1 MSEKRKSRRFAR
13 RLKVRFG
20 EKDRPFH
27 HSGLTGDISATGM
40 FISTTASIKPGIRVH
55 VEISDHD
62 NKLLFFEGVVV
73 RQVIVPAELRGVVK
87 AGFGVRYLSGTEL
100 MGELVP
106 SLNRDQTH
114 LQVVF
119 PSAAALR
126 DAWDRELNRGG
137 AFLWADKHYPVNSI
151 VTVEFDL
158 PFVGRRLAFESRVVH
173 IVPEQQGKHGMAF
186 MFLDVPNATA
196 ALSSVLHDG
205 WPQ

>member
-27 HSGLTGDISATGM
+27 YNGLTGDISATGM
-40 FISTTASIKPGIRVH
+40 FVSTTASIKPGTRVH
-55 VEISDHD
+55 VEVTTTE
-62 NKLLFFEGVVV
+62 NLLMFFEGVVV
-73 RQVIVPAELRGVVK
+73 RQVVVPSELRGVVK
-87 AGFGVRYLSGTEL
+87 AGFGFRYLSGIEL
-100 MGELVP
+100 MAELVP
-106 SLNRDQTH
+106 SLKDQTH

-119 PSAAALR
+119 PSAEALK

-137 AFLWADKHYPVNSI
+137 AFLWADRAYPLNSI
-151 VTVEFDL
+151 VVVEFDL

-173 IVPEQQGKHGMAF
+173 CVPEQQGKHGMAF
-186 MFLDVPNATA
+186 TFLDIPQATA
-196 ALSSVLHDG
+196 ALSSILHEG

>member
-27 HSGLTGDISATGM
+27 YNGLTGDISATGM
-40 FISTTASIKPGIRVH
+40 FVSTTASIKPGTRVH
-55 VEISDHD
+55 VEVTTTE
-62 NKLLFFEGVVV
+62 NQLMFFEGVVV
-73 RQVIVPAELRGVVK
+73 RQVVVPAELRGVVK
-87 AGFGVRYLSGTEL
+87 AGFGFRYLSGLEL
-100 MGELVP
+100 MAELVP
-106 SLNRDQTH
+106 SLKDQTH

-119 PSAAALR
+119 PSAEALK

-137 AFLWADKHYPVNSI
+137 AFLWADKAYPLNSI
-151 VTVEFDL
+151 VVVEFDL

-173 IVPEQQGKHGMAF
+173 CVPEQQGKHGMAF
-186 MFLDVPNATA
+186 AFLDIPQATA
-196 ALSSVLHDG
+196 ALASILHEG

>member
-27 HSGLTGDISATGM
+27 FNGLTGDISATGM
-40 FISTTASIKPGIRVH
+40 FVSTTASIKPGLRVH
-55 VEISDHD
+55 VEVTTTE
-62 NKLLFFEGVVV
+62 NLLLFFEGTAV
-73 RQVIVPAELRGVVK
+73 RQVVVPAELRGVVK
-87 AGFGVRYLSGTEL
+87 AGFGFRYLSGTEL
-100 MGELVP
+100 MSEMVP
-106 SLNRDQTH
+106 SLKDQTH

-119 PSAAALR
+119 PTADALK

-137 AFLWADKHYPVNSI
+137 AFLWADKPYPLNSI
-151 VTVEFDL
+151 VVVEFDL

-173 IVPEQQGKHGMAF
+173 CVPEQQGKHGMAF
-186 MFLDVPNATA
+186 TFLDIPNATA
-196 ALSSVLHDG
+196 ALSSVLQEG